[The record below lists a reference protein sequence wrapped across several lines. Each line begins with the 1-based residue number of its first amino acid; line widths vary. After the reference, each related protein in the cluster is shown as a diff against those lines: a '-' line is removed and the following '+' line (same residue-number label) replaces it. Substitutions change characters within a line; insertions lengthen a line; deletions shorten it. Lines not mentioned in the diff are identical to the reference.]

1 MKFHEYHH
9 VSFNSHVSAEL
20 DSSCR
25 FPADNCYQ
33 RELLSR
39 SGSES
44 QGLGVLHVSIKA
56 MNEKNFINQKL
67 VPRGTDGQLLFS
79 GFPALVTLTFNLNR
93 VTRHTV
99 MHHSSTSIYKRNF
112 IEIGKSFCGRV
123 DVQMDRQM
131 YLLMDISDPPLM
143 LLGRL

>member
-25 FPADNCYQ
+25 FSADNCYQ

-44 QGLGVLHVSIKA
+44 QGLDILHVSIKA
-56 MNEKNFINQKL
+56 MNENSF
-67 VPRGTDGQLLFS
+67 
-79 GFPALVTLTFNLNR
+79 
-93 VTRHTV
+93 
-99 MHHSSTSIYKRNF
+99 YKS
-112 IEIGKSFCGRV
+112 K
-123 DVQMDRQM
+123 
-131 YLLMDISDPPLM
+131 ISHARD
-143 LLGRL
+143 